1 MTLSPGPSVSAPRGR
16 VLILSVKQR
25 GLLHRLLHR
34 DLHKC
39 SMSALV
45 ACQRLGWTLGA
56 GSGYELTSHGR
67 RIAELSEQAPAE
79 KKLEL
84 DLH

>member
-1 MTLSPGPSVSAPRGR
+1 MTPSAGPYISAPRGR
-16 VLILSVKQR
+16 VLTLSVKQR

-39 SMSALV
+39 STSALV

-56 GSGYELTSHGR
+56 GSGYELTTHGR
-67 RIAELSEQAPAE
+67 RVAELSEQAPAE
-79 KKLEL
+79 QKLEL